1 MTKFVDVGD
10 ALIHVDHIKRLRQ
23 VKGPSGQVS
32 FVVETTDSGSK
43 DVPAS
48 LYWKV
53 KKAGT
58 SVTLPA
64 SAEFV
69 AASFAVDEG
78 VRFETH
84 VIGWHVDSAGEPWPI
99 VPGVDALDLAPY
111 EALIVRDAQTGATSV
126 FTDQGRWKDSPTAW
140 EDALHEVQNRLAERI
155 HRHKESR
162 QSSDRG
168 KLDLQI

>member
-23 VKGPSGQVS
+23 VKGTSGQIS
-32 FVVETTDSGSK
+32 FVVETNDSGSK
-43 DVPAS
+43 DVAAS
-48 LYWKV
+48 HYRKI

-64 SAEFV
+64 GAEFI
-69 AASFAVDEG
+69 AASFAMDEG

-84 VIGWHVDSAGEPWPI
+84 VIGWHVDSDGDPWPI
-99 VPGVDALDLAPY
+99 VPGVDALDLALY
-111 EALIVRDAQTGATSV
+111 EALVVRDAQTGATAV
-126 FTDQGRWKDSPTAW
+126 YTVEGRWKESPCVW
-140 EDALHEVQNRLAERI
+140 DDALREIQKHLAERI
-155 HRHKESR
+155 HARK
-162 QSSDRG
+162 QSGDEE

>member
-23 VKGPSGQVS
+23 VTGSSGQVS
-32 FVVETTDSGSK
+32 FVVETMDSGTK

-48 LYWKV
+48 LYWKI

-58 SVTLPA
+58 SVTVPA
-64 SAEFV
+64 TSEFI
-69 AASFAVDEG
+69 AASFTVDEG

-84 VIGWHVDSAGEPWPI
+84 VVGWHVDSEGDPWPI

-126 FTDQGRWKDSPTAW
+126 YTYQGRWKESPAIW
-140 EDALHEVQNRLAERI
+140 EEALAETQA
-155 HRHKESR
+155 HLSQQTHAG
-162 QSSDRG
+162 QGPPDQDA
-168 KLDLQI
+168 LDLQI

>member
-1 MTKFVDVGD
+1 VTKFVDVGD

-23 VKGPSGQVS
+23 VKGTSGQVS
-32 FVVETTDSGSK
+32 FVVETMDSGSR

-48 LYWKV
+48 LYWKI

-64 SAEFV
+64 TVEFI

-84 VIGWHVDSAGEPWPI
+84 VIGWHVDSEGDPWPI
-99 VPGVDALDLAPY
+99 VPGVDALDMAPY
-111 EALIVRDAQTGATSV
+111 EALIVRDAGTGATTV
-126 FTDQGRWKDSPTAW
+126 YTMRGRLKQSPTTW
-140 EDALHEVQNRLAERI
+140 EDALQGAQEYLSGKVHVQKQGGDEG
-155 HRHKESR
+155 E
-162 QSSDRG
+162 
-168 KLDLQI
+168 LDLQI